1 MELRESYTQCEVYND
16 IHIDV
21 CFKIEKGEMNRTLNS
36 QRMDP

>member
-1 MELRESYTQCEVYND
+1 MFKGLYLSKDPCAASL
-16 IHIDV
+16 DV